1 VDRAVEKAMRVPSG
15 DQDGHAEPAVPVG
28 SSRGWVPSALM
39 MRIWLL
45 VYPWRL
51 TSQT

>member
-1 VDRAVEKAMRVPSG
+1 MRVPSG

-28 SSRGWVPSALM
+28 SGRGWVPSAFM

-51 TSQT
+51 TSQA